1 MYGWTSDLHKI
12 GGYFA
17 ISVITVGKLDVVRCS
32 AVVCKTVKFGRV
44 LYESCSLNFTI
55 LSKWKPLVLLLL
67 LLTSGTRNRLINANQ
82 PVLISGSKFMT
93 QSCEPFDRS
102 L

>member
-17 ISVITVGKLDVVRCS
+17 ISVITVGKLDVGVL

-55 LSKWKPLVLLLL
+55 LSKWKPLVLL